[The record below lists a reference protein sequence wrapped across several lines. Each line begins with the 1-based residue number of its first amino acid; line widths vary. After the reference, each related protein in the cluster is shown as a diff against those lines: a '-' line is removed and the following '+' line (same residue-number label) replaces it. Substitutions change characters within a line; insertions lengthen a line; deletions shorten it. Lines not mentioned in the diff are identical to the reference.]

1 MELIERITVGEIN
14 SGINVFYGKNREVW
28 VRGGGP
34 GPEYEDCSLYDFI
47 RRIAK
52 AHGVEA
58 EPNNEDLDWQM
69 CDMLAD
75 GAETEEGLV
84 ALLYAAAIQ
93 ATEMRERLKMIE
105 EVLCGGENAFDID
118 HLRELVQSDRDG
130 LTVRLLFKV
139 GDKVYETFC
148 GRIVEKQIIA
158 IAFLISK
165 SEGRVCYHA
174 ENARHAVTTIDSKDV
189 GETVFPT
196 REEAEA
202 AMAKAKEAAHE

>member
-1 MELIERITVGEIN
+1 MDKAKEKETLMDLIVDAKRADPETGSFTEWLAGFLLDHGVM
-14 SGINVFYGKNREVW
+14 VPADD
-28 VRGGGP
+28 GP
-34 GPEYEDCSLYDFI
+34 G
-47 RRIAK
+47 
-52 AHGVEA
+52 
-58 EPNNEDLDWQM
+58 
-69 CDMLAD
+69 AD
-75 GAETEEGLV
+75 
-84 ALLYAAAIQ
+84 
-93 ATEMRERLKMIE
+93 R
-105 EVLCGGENAFDID
+105 
-118 HLRELVQSDRDG
+118 LRELIQADREG

-158 IAFLISK
+158 ITFLISK

-202 AMAKAKEAAHE
+202 ALAKMRGGRL

>member
-1 MELIERITVGEIN
+1 MTEREKMIDLIVNAKRTD
-14 SGINVFYGKNREVW
+14 
-28 VRGGGP
+28 
-34 GPEYEDCSLYDFI
+34 PETGSFTE
-47 RRIAK
+47 
-52 AHGVEA
+52 
-58 EPNNEDLDWQM
+58 W
-69 CDMLAD
+69 LAD
-75 GAETEEGLV
+75 F
-84 ALLYAAAIQ
+84 LLGYGV
-93 ATEMRERLKMIE
+93 MIPDDD
-105 EVLCGGENAFDID
+105 CNSDR
-118 HLRELVQSDRDG
+118 LRELVEADREG

-158 IAFLISK
+158 ITFLISK

-202 AMAKAKEAAHE
+202 ALAKMREEGCE

>member
-1 MELIERITVGEIN
+1 MDKAKEKETLMDLIVDAKRADPETGSFTEWLAAFLLDHGVM
-14 SGINVFYGKNREVW
+14 VPADD
-28 VRGGGP
+28 GP
-34 GPEYEDCSLYDFI
+34 G
-47 RRIAK
+47 
-52 AHGVEA
+52 
-58 EPNNEDLDWQM
+58 
-69 CDMLAD
+69 AD
-75 GAETEEGLV
+75 
-84 ALLYAAAIQ
+84 
-93 ATEMRERLKMIE
+93 R
-105 EVLCGGENAFDID
+105 
-118 HLRELVQSDRDG
+118 LRELIQADREG

-158 IAFLISK
+158 ITFLISK

-202 AMAKAKEAAHE
+202 ALAKMREEGCE

>member
-1 MELIERITVGEIN
+1 MDMMERLTVGELN
-14 SGINVFYGKNREVW
+14 QFINVFYGKNGLAW

-47 RRIAK
+47 REIAPK
-52 AHGVEA
+52 HGVKVEQ
-58 EPNNEDLDWQM
+58 ENEELDWQM

-75 GAETEEGLV
+75 GPETKEGLIAFFYSAV
-84 ALLYAAAIQ
+84 VQ
-93 ATEMRERLKMIE
+93 AVEMRERLKMIE
-105 EVLCGGENAFDID
+105 EILCGGENAFDID
-118 HLRELVQSDRDG
+118 RLRELIRADRDG

-158 IAFLISK
+158 ITFLISK

-202 AMAKAKEAAHE
+202 ATAKRKE

>member
-1 MELIERITVGEIN
+1 MDKAKEKETLMDLIVNAKRADPETGSFVEWLAAFLLDHG
-14 SGINVFYGKNREVW
+14 VMVPADD
-28 VRGGGP
+28 GP
-34 GPEYEDCSLYDFI
+34 G
-47 RRIAK
+47 
-52 AHGVEA
+52 
-58 EPNNEDLDWQM
+58 
-69 CDMLAD
+69 AD
-75 GAETEEGLV
+75 
-84 ALLYAAAIQ
+84 
-93 ATEMRERLKMIE
+93 R
-105 EVLCGGENAFDID
+105 
-118 HLRELVQSDRDG
+118 LRELTQADREG

-158 IAFLISK
+158 ITFLISK

-202 AMAKAKEAAHE
+202 ALEKMKEGTKT

>member
-1 MELIERITVGEIN
+1 MDKSKEKEKLMDLIVDAKRADPETGSFTEWLAGFLLDHGVM
-14 SGINVFYGKNREVW
+14 VPADD
-28 VRGGGP
+28 GP
-34 GPEYEDCSLYDFI
+34 G
-47 RRIAK
+47 
-52 AHGVEA
+52 
-58 EPNNEDLDWQM
+58 
-69 CDMLAD
+69 AD
-75 GAETEEGLV
+75 
-84 ALLYAAAIQ
+84 
-93 ATEMRERLKMIE
+93 R
-105 EVLCGGENAFDID
+105 
-118 HLRELVQSDRDG
+118 LRELIQADREG

-158 IAFLISK
+158 ITFLISK

-202 AMAKAKEAAHE
+202 ALEKMKEGTKT

>member
-1 MELIERITVGEIN
+1 MDKSKEKEKLMGLIVDAKRADPETGSFTEWLAAFLLDHGVM
-14 SGINVFYGKNREVW
+14 VPADD
-28 VRGGGP
+28 GP
-34 GPEYEDCSLYDFI
+34 G
-47 RRIAK
+47 
-52 AHGVEA
+52 
-58 EPNNEDLDWQM
+58 
-69 CDMLAD
+69 AD
-75 GAETEEGLV
+75 
-84 ALLYAAAIQ
+84 
-93 ATEMRERLKMIE
+93 R
-105 EVLCGGENAFDID
+105 
-118 HLRELVQSDRDG
+118 LRELIQADREG

-158 IAFLISK
+158 ITFLISK

-202 AMAKAKEAAHE
+202 ALAKRRSRGRPGQNAGGRL

>member
-1 MELIERITVGEIN
+1 MDKSKEKEKLMDLIVDAKRAD
-14 SGINVFYGKNREVW
+14 
-28 VRGGGP
+28 
-34 GPEYEDCSLYDFI
+34 PETGSFTEWLAAFLLD
-47 RRIAK
+47 
-52 AHGVEA
+52 HGVMVPMEDGSSVDRVR
-58 EPNNEDLDWQM
+58 EP
-69 CDMLAD
+69 
-75 GAETEEGLV
+75 
-84 ALLYAAAIQ
+84 IQ
-93 ATEMRERLKMIE
+93 A
-105 EVLCGGENAFDID
+105 
-118 HLRELVQSDRDG
+118 DRDG

-158 IAFLISK
+158 ITFLISK

-202 AMAKAKEAAHE
+202 AMAKRKE

>member
-1 MELIERITVGEIN
+1 MTEREKLIDLIINAKRTV
-14 SGINVFYGKNREVW
+14 
-28 VRGGGP
+28 
-34 GPEYEDCSLYDFI
+34 PETGSFSEWLADFLLD
-47 RRIAK
+47 
-52 AHGVEA
+52 HGVMVPMEDGSSVDRVR
-58 EPNNEDLDWQM
+58 EP
-69 CDMLAD
+69 
-75 GAETEEGLV
+75 
-84 ALLYAAAIQ
+84 IQ
-93 ATEMRERLKMIE
+93 A
-105 EVLCGGENAFDID
+105 
-118 HLRELVQSDRDG
+118 DRDG

-158 IAFLISK
+158 ITFLISK

-202 AMAKAKEAAHE
+202 AMAKRKE

>member
-1 MELIERITVGEIN
+1 MTEREKMIDLIVNAKRTD
-14 SGINVFYGKNREVW
+14 
-28 VRGGGP
+28 
-34 GPEYEDCSLYDFI
+34 PETGSFTE
-47 RRIAK
+47 
-52 AHGVEA
+52 
-58 EPNNEDLDWQM
+58 W
-69 CDMLAD
+69 LAD
-75 GAETEEGLV
+75 F
-84 ALLYAAAIQ
+84 LLGYGV
-93 ATEMRERLKMIE
+93 MIPDDD
-105 EVLCGGENAFDID
+105 CNSDR
-118 HLRELVQSDRDG
+118 LRELVEADREG

-158 IAFLISK
+158 ITFLISK

-202 AMAKAKEAAHE
+202 ALAKRRSRGRPGQNAGGRR